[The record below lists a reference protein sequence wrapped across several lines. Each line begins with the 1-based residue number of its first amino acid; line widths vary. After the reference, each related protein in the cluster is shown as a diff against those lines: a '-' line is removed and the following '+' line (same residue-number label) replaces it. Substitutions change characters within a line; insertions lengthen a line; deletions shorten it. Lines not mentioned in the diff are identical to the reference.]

1 MLNNNKTGIAESSI
15 EVMNFY
21 PRIGR
26 TLECF
31 EAIKFN
37 PPTLLASKTQ
47 IQFLTPPCYTK
58 PISQHTEKNYA
69 KIQYLRNN

>member
-47 IQFLTPPCYTK
+47 IQFLTPPSNFSAYRKKLCQD
-58 PISQHTEKNYA
+58 PIFTQ
-69 KIQYLRNN
+69 